1 MDRLTRHI
9 EEWLKRQG
17 TTGKWLFTKAG
28 LSAAGYTNLRQGKNL
43 WPQNIKKLAEVMEVS
58 PARLLIDAGYMNEE
72 DLRVE
77 DINADVEEIVNLW
90 RALPPERK
98 DDLLAQARLWLHR
111 EDQKRSREDVE
122 GKGSWESRLESP
134 ASGK

>member
-1 MDRLTRHI
+1 
-9 EEWLKRQG
+9 
-17 TTGKWLFTKAG
+17 
-28 LSAAGYTNLRQGKNL
+28 
-43 WPQNIKKLAEVMEVS
+43 MEVS